1 MANEQNKFPQNPS
14 TASGTAAEKNTNTS
28 NTTTT
33 GQTKTAPVS
42 SNTAAGTQTKK
53 ENPIS
58 HALPATSRESSTFG
72 TDRDKDTGKSLMD
85 QAKDTAGQAYE
96 AASEKAVSKI
106 DDQKLTF
113 ASGLT
118 SVADSVRQVG
128 QNLKGT
134 DVNDGIA
141 KYTAE
146 YSDTAAKKIEQVA
159 NYFERKDVKEMFR
172 DVESFAR
179 SNPAIFIGGA
189 FTLGIIAARF
199 LKSSSPKYLTK
210 TTGQNFGSERR
221 PFNEGFSKSET
232 QPPAKGI
239 H

>member
-1 MANEQNKFPQNPS
+1 MANEQNKFSQNPS
-14 TASGTAAEKNTNTS
+14 STGGAPAEKN
-28 NTTTT
+28 
-33 GQTKTAPVS
+33 PVS
-42 SNTAAGTQTKK
+42 SNTGTGAQTKK
-53 ENPIS
+53 ENPLS
-58 HALPATSRESSTFG
+58 NAPEASSLDSSTFAAE
-72 TDRDKDTGKSLMD
+72 RDKDTGKSLLD

-96 AASEKAVSKI
+96 AASGKAVSKI
-106 DDQKLTF
+106 DDQKLTL
-113 ASGLT
+113 ASGLS

-146 YSDTAAKKIEQVA
+146 YSDTAAQKIEQVA

-179 SNPAIFIGGA
+179 QNPAIFIGGA
-189 FTLGIIAARF
+189 FALGIIAARF
-199 LKSSSPKYLTK
+199 LKSSSPKYLTNAA
-210 TTGQNFGSERR
+210 GQNIGSERR
-221 PFNEGFSKSET
+221 PYREGFNKGEI
-232 QPPAKGI
+232 QPSAKAL